1 MVRERG
7 SDNESQLRYGSEMF
21 ANPQNRK
28 DYPAFVLFPQCPPSN
43 FWPFESQP
51 ASYDATTF
59 PIDYPTSTPI
69 KLVKELID
77 SYLQM
82 EEIDKDRIYILGI
95 SMGGMG
101 TFDIACRYPETFAAA
116 IPICG
121 GVNVERLDNKVKN
134 IYWRLFHGDADGVVP
149 VNNSRQAYQ
158 KLTNIKADA
167 EYIEVPG
174 ASHYGTRFL
183 KEKTFY
189 LGYSPK
195 NVNRQEEAILK
206 RVKPIHLYDVI
217 VITKCCISTRTIKR
231 H

>member
-1 MVRERG
+1 
-7 SDNESQLRYGSEMF
+7 
-21 ANPQNRK
+21 
-28 DYPAFVLFPQCPPSN
+28 
-43 FWPFESQP
+43 
-51 ASYDATTF
+51 
-59 PIDYPTSTPI
+59 
-69 KLVKELID
+69 
-77 SYLQM
+77 M

-134 IYWRLFHGDADGVVP
+134 IYWRLFP
-149 VNNSRQAYQ
+149 RRRRRSRSVNNSRQAYQ

-174 ASHYGTRFL
+174 AKPFRMGRGFL

-189 LGYSPK
+189 LGYSHK